1 MNKKNSNVQE
11 IDNNKANSQ
20 IKEWFK
26 VDEKAFR
33 HEFFTLWWN
42 LKRNGFKYHKFV
54 SKDTFKIYKKLVDVV
69 FYGNYTTWDEGIM
82 IDYQMGKLG
91 PEKPK
96 TTGSA
101 DYFISQIERF
111 NATNPNNPNDKR
123 SFSEESGYKYKFYR
137 YVMHLAYDFL
147 GFIGKKAA

>member
-1 MNKKNSNVQE
+1 MIQ
-11 IDNNKANSQ
+11 KANSNNETNQ
-20 IKEWFK
+20 IKAWFK

-137 YVMHLAYDFL
+137 YVMHLAEDFL
-147 GFIGKKAA
+147 NFIGKKAA